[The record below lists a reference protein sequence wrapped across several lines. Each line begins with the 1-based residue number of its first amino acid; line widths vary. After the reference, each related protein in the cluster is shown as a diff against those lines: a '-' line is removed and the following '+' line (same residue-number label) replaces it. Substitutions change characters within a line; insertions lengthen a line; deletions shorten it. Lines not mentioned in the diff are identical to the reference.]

1 MEALLENLKMKIA
14 IQNKLINDLKCQN
27 AKLSKKDEKLK
38 KFKKF
43 IDNFM
48 FEEEAREKEREAER
62 LFNESDRRNE
72 KK

>member
-1 MEALLENLKMKIA
+1 MKIA
-14 IQNKLINDLKCQN
+14 IQNKLINDLKCKN

>member
-48 FEEEAREKEREAER
+48 FEESRHTRTVPGKRPI
-62 LFNESDRRNE
+62 LLLQPRN
-72 KK
+72 